1 MSRSGNDFCNVN
13 VFLMRHSDKF
23 GVTVLKNWN
32 RQLFIEIIRVK
43 AKNVIVDNVTKGIAD
58 QF

>member
-1 MSRSGNDFCNVN
+1 
-13 VFLMRHSDKF
+13 MRHSDKF

-43 AKNVIVDNVTKGIAD
+43 AKNVIVDNVTMGIAD
-58 QF
+58 QV